1 MPGCI
6 AWIVKLTFSES
17 MEAVYMAADKIRIL
31 IVDDIAETREN
42 IRKLLQFESDVDVV
56 GAARSGKEGIQL
68 AQELDPDVVLM
79 DINMPDIDGITATDI
94 IRKKSSHIQVVILSV
109 QSDQNYMRKAML
121 AGARDFLTK
130 PPLGDELISA
140 IRRAGDMAQAE
151 RAKGAQQHLAAV
163 SVAGGASAAAN
174 YASVSKGKVITVYS
188 PKGGTGCT
196 TIAVNLAIALNNE
209 DTRAALVDANLQ
221 FGDVAI
227 FVNEQGKNTILEL
240 APRVDELEPDVV
252 EEILIYHGASGL
264 RILAAPQRPEMAEK
278 ISTDQFIKVVQY
290 LQKMYAYIVVDT
302 AHILSDVVLSLID
315 ISDVVVLVTTQEIPS
330 IKNAR
335 LFLDLLQTMGIGKE
349 RVVFTMNRYDK
360 RIGITPERVSEN
372 LKHEISVTIPL
383 DEKVAITA
391 VNRGVPFMLDNK
403 AQPVGRGIF
412 SLAEA
417 VRARLTTL
425 ESETEVP
432 GKR

>member
-1 MPGCI
+1 
-6 AWIVKLTFSES
+6 
-17 MEAVYMAADKIRIL
+17 MAADKIRIL

-94 IRKKSSHIQVVILSV
+94 IRKKSAHIQVVILSV
-109 QSDQNYMRKAML
+109 QSDQSYMRKAML
-121 AGARDFLTK
+121 AGARDFLNK
-130 PPLGDELISA
+130 PPLGNELISA
-140 IRRAGDMAQAE
+140 IRGAGEVAQAE
-151 RAKGAQQHLAAV
+151 RAKGVQQQLVTAAV
-163 SVAGGASAAAN
+163 ASGTSNLGGAGFSFAT
-174 YASVSKGKVITVYS
+174 KGKIIVVYS

-196 TIAVNLAIALNNE
+196 TVAVNLAIALHNE
-209 DTRAALVDANLQ
+209 DTRASLVDANLQ

-240 APRVDELEPDVV
+240 APRVDELEPEVI
-252 EEILIYHGASGL
+252 EETLINHEASGL
-264 RILAAPQRPEMAEK
+264 RILAAPQRPEMADK
-278 ISTDQFIKVVQY
+278 VSTEQFVKVVQY
-290 LQKMYAYIVVDT
+290 LQKMYSYVVVDT
-302 AHILSDVVLSLID
+302 SHILSDLVLSMFDICDLI
-315 ISDVVVLVTTQEIPS
+315 VLITTQEIPA

-349 RVVFTMNRYDK
+349 RVIFSMNRYDK

-372 LKHEISVTIPL
+372 LKHEITVTIPL
-383 DEKVAITA
+383 DEKIVITA

-403 AQPVGRGIF
+403 SQPVGRGIF

-425 ESETEVP
+425 EAEETEMS

>member
-1 MPGCI
+1 
-6 AWIVKLTFSES
+6 
-17 MEAVYMAADKIRIL
+17 MAADKIRIL

-94 IRKKSSHIQVVILSV
+94 IRKKSTYIQVVILSV

-121 AGARDFLTK
+121 AGARDFLNK

-140 IRRAGDMAQAE
+140 IRRAGDMSQAE
-151 RAKGAQQHLAAV
+151 RAKGAQQHLAT
-163 SVAGGASAAAN
+163 VAAAGASSAAAGF
-174 YASVSKGKVITVYS
+174 ASFSKGKVITVYS

-196 TIAVNLAIALNNE
+196 TIAVNLAIALHNE
-209 DTRAALVDANLQ
+209 DTRTALVDANLQ

-240 APRVDELEPDVV
+240 APRVDDLEPEVV
-252 EEILIYHGASGL
+252 EEILINHAASGL
-264 RILAAPQRPEMAEK
+264 RILAAPQRPEMADR
-278 ISTDQFIKVVQY
+278 ISTDQITKVVQY
-290 LQKMYAYIVVDT
+290 LQNMYAYVVIDT
-302 AHILSDVVLSLID
+302 THILSDVVLSMFD
-315 ISDVVVLVTTQEIPS
+315 ISDVIVLITTQEIPA

-335 LFLDLLQTMGIGKE
+335 LFLDLLQGMGVGKE

-403 AQPVGRGIF
+403 SQPVGRGIF

-417 VRARLTTL
+417 VRARLTAL
-425 ESETEVP
+425 ETETEAS

>member
-1 MPGCI
+1 
-6 AWIVKLTFSES
+6 
-17 MEAVYMAADKIRIL
+17 MAADKIRIL

-94 IRKKSSHIQVVILSV
+94 IRKKSPHIQVVILSV

-140 IRRAGDMAQAE
+140 IRRAGEMAQAE
-151 RAKGAQQHLAAV
+151 RAKGAQQHLATT
-163 SVAGGASAAAN
+163 SVAGASNVASGFAAI
-174 YASVSKGKVITVYS
+174 SKGKIITVYS

-209 DTRAALVDANLQ
+209 DTRVVLVDANLQ

-252 EEILIYHGASGL
+252 EEILINHGASGL
-264 RILAAPQRPEMAEK
+264 RILAAPQRPEMADK
-278 ISTDQFIKVVQY
+278 ITTDQFTKVVQY
-290 LQKMYAYIVVDT
+290 LQKMYAYVVIDT
-302 AHILSDVVLSLID
+302 AHILSDVVLSVID
-315 ISDVVVLVTTQEIPS
+315 ISDVIVLITTQEIPA

-349 RVVFTMNRYDK
+349 RIVFAMNRYDK

-372 LKHEISVTIPL
+372 LKQEISVTIPL
-383 DEKVAITA
+383 DEKIAITA

-403 AQPVGRGIF
+403 SQPVGRGIF

-417 VRARLTTL
+417 VRARLTAL
-425 ESETEVP
+425 ESENEVS
-432 GKR
+432 GRR

>member
-1 MPGCI
+1 MSP
-6 AWIVKLTFSES
+6 K
-17 MEAVYMAADKIRIL
+17 KIRIL

-42 IRKLLQFESDVDVV
+42 IRKLLQFESDVEVV
-56 GAARSGKEGIQL
+56 GTARSGKEGIQL

-79 DINMPDIDGITATDI
+79 DINMPDIDGIAATDI
-94 IRKKSSHIQVVILSV
+94 IRKKSPYIQVVILSV

-140 IRRAGDMAQAE
+140 IRRAGEMAQAE
-151 RAKGAQQHLAAV
+151 RAKGAQQNTATTSTA
-163 SVAGGASAAAN
+163 GASNAAAS
-174 YASVSKGKVITVYS
+174 YASASKGKIITIYS

-196 TIAVNLAIALNNE
+196 TISVNLAIALNNE
-209 DTRAALVDANLQ
+209 DTRTVLVDASLQ

-252 EEILIYHGASGL
+252 EEILINHTASGI

-278 ISTDQFIKVVQY
+278 ISTDQFIKAVQY
-290 LQKMYAYIVVDT
+290 LQKMYAYVVVDT
-302 AHILSDVVLSLID
+302 SHILSDMILSIID
-315 ISDVVVLVTTQEIPS
+315 ISDVVILVTTQEIPS
-330 IKNAR
+330 IKSAR
-335 LFLDLLQTMGIGKE
+335 LLLDLLQNMDIKKQ
-349 RVVFTMNRYDK
+349 RIIFTMNRYDK
-360 RIGITPERVSEN
+360 RIAITPERVSEN

-383 DEKVAITA
+383 DEKIAITA

-403 AQPVGRGIF
+403 TQPVGRGIS

-417 VRARLTTL
+417 IRARLITL
-425 ESETEVP
+425 ESENEIS